1 MVVLGGRVR
10 VSGGWEER
18 RGEALQGAGTGTVGT
33 AMVLSYNY
41 TLRPARETENI

>member
-33 AMVLSYNY
+33 AMAAG
-41 TLRPARETENI
+41 PAIYYI

>member
-1 MVVLGGRVR
+1 MVVLGERVR
-10 VSGGWEER
+10 VEDGRREE